1 MGLMIDGKPAGDKK
15 STIIN
20 GTVQS
25 DGIVKKGVDTTKRIK
40 ILKTN
45 IGPMFLEFL
54 RYQFQQSEFW
64 SFKYPLNS
72 HFSKRHPKL
81 TIIDGTTQPP
91 PVERLAGLSMA
102 LFTLLYEQGLSTLVY
117 PDILWCGAS
126 IKDRHRQDNIHTDH
140 EDDIP
145 KDWKVLKVLGCLNSD
160 WKEEWGGGFTWND
173 NKYYAAPGSFYV
185 FDPLIPH
192 AASDIFCDEKRIAID
207 FTLRALPEKN
217 S

>member
-1 MGLMIDGKPAGDKK
+1 MGLVIDGTPSD
-15 STIIN
+15 
-20 GTVQS
+20 
-25 DGIVKKGVDTTKRIK
+25 DGIVKKDVDTSKRIK
-40 ILKTN
+40 LLKTN

-81 TIIDGTTQPP
+81 TIIDGTPQSA

-102 LFTLLYEQGLSTLVY
+102 LFTLLYEQGLSKFVY
-117 PDILWCGAS
+117 PDILWAGAS
-126 IKDRHRQDNIHTDH
+126 IKDKHRKDNTHTDH
-140 EDDIP
+140 TDDIP

-173 NKYYAAPGSFYV
+173 NKYYAPPGSFYV

-207 FTLRALPEKN
+207 FTLRALPDKK
-217 S
+217 

>member
-1 MGLMIDGKPAGDKK
+1 MTLMIDGKPSA
-15 STIIN
+15 
-20 GTVQS
+20 
-25 DGIVKKGVDTTKRIK
+25 DGIVKKDVDTSKRIK
-40 ILKTN
+40 LLKTN

-81 TIIDGTTQPP
+81 TIIDGTPQPAA
-91 PVERLAGLSMA
+91 VERLAGLSMA
-102 LFTLLYEQGLSTLVY
+102 LLTLLYEQGLSTLVY
-117 PDILWCGAS
+117 PTPLWVGAS
-126 IKDRHRQDNIHTDH
+126 IKDKHRKDNTHIDH

-160 WKEEWGGGFTWND
+160 WKEEWGGGFTWNG
-173 NKYYAAPGSFYV
+173 NGYYAPPGSFYV

-192 AASDIFCDEKRIAID
+192 AASDIHCDEKRIAID
-207 FTLRALPEKN
+207 FTLRALPDKK
-217 S
+217 

>member
-1 MGLMIDGKPAGDKK
+1 MGLMIDGKPADEKK
-15 STIIN
+15 ESTIIN
-20 GTVQS
+20 GTPS
-25 DGIVKKGVDTTKRIK
+25 ADGIVKKDVDTSKRIK
-40 ILKTN
+40 LLKTN

-81 TIIDGTTQPP
+81 TIIDGTPQSA

-102 LFTLLYEQGLSTLVY
+102 LFTLLYEQGLSKFVY
-117 PDILWCGAS
+117 PDILWAGAS
-126 IKDRHRQDNIHTDH
+126 IKDKHRKDNIHTDH
-140 EDDIP
+140 TDDIP

-160 WKEEWGGGFTWND
+160 WKEEWGGGFTWNG
-173 NKYYAAPGSFYV
+173 NGYYAPPGSFYV

-192 AASDIFCDEKRIAID
+192 AASDIHCDEKRIAID
-207 FTLRALPEKN
+207 FTLRALPEKK
-217 S
+217 